1 MATVMSG
8 SAAGEYA
15 LGYTDREHER
25 LIQQASF
32 IAPVTERFLREAG
45 IGRGQ
50 RVLDLGSG
58 VGDVSMAIARLV
70 GPTGEV
76 VGIERDRASISKAE
90 ARVRAAGFHNVS
102 FEHADLNDLDGDKS
116 FDAAVGR
123 FILMFLPDPESVLRT
138 LTSFVPNGGAV
149 AFQEVSWVPMLAL
162 GARLPLWSQVLGAI
176 HQTLLRS
183 GANPEMGLDLYR
195 IYQRVGLPAP
205 NMHMD
210 VILGSSPAF
219 TDVIVEVLRSLHP
232 LAEKNHVPLS
242 ALGGMETLS
251 ERVQAEITSA
261 NTVVSVVPLVSAF
274 SRKSGQV

>member
-1 MATVMSG
+1 
-8 SAAGEYA
+8 
-15 LGYTDREHER
+15 
-25 LIQQASF
+25 
-32 IAPVTERFLREAG
+32 
-45 IGRGQ
+45 
-50 RVLDLGSG
+50 
-58 VGDVSMAIARLV
+58 
-70 GPTGEV
+70 
-76 VGIERDRASISKAE
+76 
-90 ARVRAAGFHNVS
+90 
-102 FEHADLNDLDGDKS
+102 
-116 FDAAVGR
+116 
-123 FILMFLPDPESVLRT
+123 
-138 LTSFVPNGGAV
+138 
-149 AFQEVSWVPMLAL
+149 
-162 GARLPLWSQVLGAI
+162 
-176 HQTLLRS
+176 
-183 GANPEMGLDLYR
+183 MGLDLYR